1 MRRTTLAVAPLAMA
15 FVLQGPRPA
24 LAVMELATVR
34 GKVVDQDGNGVPDV
48 RIVFDFTGETRVKI
62 SKEVTTDKKGGYVRA
77 GLTAGPYKIT
87 FTKEGYRTH
96 IREMGVSLGGFSEIE
111 PTLMEK
117 LPPTPEPVAAPAA
130 APGAAPA
137 ALPAD
142 ATAKIKEAYA
152 KASDAAK
159 AGQTEDAIA
168 AYKELIELA
177 PKLGAAHY
185 NLAVVYE
192 GQKDWKAAEAELE
205 ATTELEP
212 SQSDAFIALS
222 AVRELDGR
230 GDDAVDGLL
239 KAAPAFA
246 QDAKFQYALGVTCV
260 NTGRNA
266 EAADAFSKVVSLDP
280 TNVEVHYWLGTL
292 AVGKNDVPDAVAELE
307 KYVALQGQDPQNLQT
322 AKNILVALKAKK

>member
-1 MRRTTLAVAPLAMA
+1 MRRATAAVALLALGFA
-15 FVLQGPRPA
+15 LQGPPPA
-24 LAVMELATVR
+24 FAIAEIATVR
-34 GKVVDQDGNGVPDV
+34 GRAVDQDGNGVPDV
-48 RIVFDFTGETRVKI
+48 KIVLDFEGETRVKI
-62 SKEVTTDKKGGYVRA
+62 SKEVVSDKSGGYVRA
-77 GLTAGPYKIT
+77 GLKPGPYKIT

-96 IREMGVSLGGFSEIE
+96 IRETNLSIGISEIE

-117 LPPTPEPVAAPAA
+117 LPPAAEPVAAAPG

-152 KASDAAK
+152 KASEAAK
-159 AGQTEDAIA
+159 AGQTDDAIA

-192 GQKDWKAAEAELE
+192 GQKNWKAAEAELQT
-205 ATTELEP
+205 TTELEP
-212 SQSDAFIALS
+212 TLSDAFIALS
-222 AVRELDGR
+222 AVRDLDGR
-230 GDDAVDGLL
+230 GDEAVDGLL

-246 QDAKFQYALGVTCV
+246 EDAKFQYALGVTSL
-260 NTGRNA
+260 NSGRTA
-266 EAADAFSKVVSLDP
+266 EATDAFSKVATLDP

-322 AKNILVALKAKK
+322 AKSILVALKAKK

>member
-1 MRRTTLAVAPLAMA
+1 MRRATLTLALLALA
-15 FVLQGPRPA
+15 FALQTPPPA
-24 LAVMELATVR
+24 FAVMELATVR

-48 RIVFDFTGETRVKI
+48 KIVFDFTGESRVKI
-62 SKEVTTDKKGGYVRA
+62 SKEVVSDKKGGFVRA
-77 GLTAGPYKIT
+77 GLTAGPYKIS

-96 IREMGVSLGGFSEIE
+96 IREMSVSLGGFSEIE

-117 LPPTPEPVAAPAA
+117 LPPAQEAAAAPAG
-130 APGAAPA
+130 APGAAAA

-142 ATAKIKEAYA
+142 ATAQIKAAYA
-152 KASDAAK
+152 KAADAAK
-159 AGQTEDAIA
+159 AGLTDDAIA

-185 NLAVVYE
+185 NLAVLYE
-192 GQKDWKAAEAELE
+192 GQKNWKAAEAELL
-205 ATTELEP
+205 ATTELDP
-212 SQSDAFIALS
+212 SQSDAVIALS

-230 GDDAVDGLL
+230 GEEAVDGLL
-239 KAAPAFA
+239 KAAPSFD

-266 EAADAFSKVVSLDP
+266 EAADAFSKVASLDP

-292 AVGKNDVPDAVAELE
+292 AVGKNDVPTALAELE
-307 KYVALQGQDPQNLQT
+307 KYVSLQGQDPQNLQT
-322 AKNILVALKAKK
+322 AKAILTALKPKK